1 MLWKVSIYISR
12 IVFLV
17 FSALICLI
25 CSLFC
30 LVSGQAWFIEWDII
44 RLNSSSVVITLIL
57 DWISFIFLRFVIFIS
72 SIVLYYRGEYIAGD
86 KNIDRFIYLVLAFVM
101 SIGFLI
107 ISPNLIR
114 ILLGWDGLGLVSY
127 ALVIYYQN
135 EKSANAGMLT
145 ALSNRVGDVCILLAI
160 SLFFRYGGWNFLF
173 YVENIPKI
181 EIKEVLCLL
190 VVLAGMTKSAQ
201 IPFSAWLPA
210 AIAAP
215 TPVSA
220 LVHSST
226 LVTAGVYLLI
236 RFSPA
241 LEGSKAQIVLLL
253 LARIT
258 IFIAGL
264 GANFEYDLKKIIALS
279 TLRQLG
285 VMIRILA
292 LGFPDLAFFH
302 LLAHALFKALLFMC
316 AGAVI
321 HRVKD
326 YQDIRIIGGLVYHI
340 PLTGMC
346 INLANLALCGT
357 PFLAGFYSKDIILEL
372 AFMSPINLVAF
383 ILYALATGLTV
394 CYTIRLVYYTLSGD
408 FNLGN
413 LYSIGDDASII
424 TSPIIC
430 LGVGAVLGGATLSWL
445 IFPCPYII
453 CIRIF
458 FKTLALRVRVI
469 GGIIGYL
476 LNLMVVNYELNSLKI
491 YNRTVFYGSIWF
503 MPFLSTYGA
512 RKNFLIGGDLYQKIG
527 DIGWSEYYGGQG
539 IYFSIEKGSQS
550 LQVFQDN
557 RMKVYILSFLFWL
570 VVLIFIVFYLYS
582 LQKRALHWSCKGNSY
597 VYKYS

>member
-1 MLWKVSIYISR
+1 MLWVVSIYVSR

-17 FSALICLI
+17 LSALCCLI
-25 CSLFC
+25 CSLVC
-30 LVSGQAWFIEWDII
+30 LTRGQAWFVEWELI
-44 RLNSSSVVITLIL
+44 RLNSSSIVITLIL
-57 DWISFIFLRFVIFIS
+57 DWISFMFLGFVIFIS

-86 KNIDRFIYLVLAFVM
+86 NNMNRFIYLVLAFVI

-107 ISPNLIR
+107 ISPNLVR
-114 ILLGWDGLGLVSY
+114 VLLGWDGLGLVSY

-135 EKSANAGMLT
+135 EKSANAGILT

-160 SLFFRYGGWNFLF
+160 SLFFSLGGWNFLF
-173 YVENIPKI
+173 YVDNIPRM
-181 EIKEVLCLL
+181 EIKEVLCGL
-190 VVLAGMTKSAQ
+190 VVLAGITKSAQ

-226 LVTAGVYLLI
+226 LVTAGVYLLV

-241 LEGSKAQIVLLL
+241 LEGSRAQVILLL
-253 LARIT
+253 LGRIT

-285 VMIRILA
+285 VIIRVLS
-292 LGFPDLAFFH
+292 LGFADLAFFH
-302 LLAHALFKALLFMC
+302 LLAHALFKALLFIC

-321 HRVKD
+321 HSVKD

-340 PLTGMC
+340 PLTGICM
-346 INLANLALCGT
+346 NLANLALCGT
-357 PFLAGFYSKDIILEL
+357 PFLAGFYSKDIILEI
-372 AFMSPINLVAF
+372 AFISPINLVAF
-383 ILYALATGLTV
+383 LLYALATGLTV

-413 LYSIGDDASII
+413 LYSVGDDASIM

-430 LGVGAVLGGATLSWL
+430 LGVGAVFGGAALSWL

-453 CIRIF
+453 CMSLF
-458 FKTLALRVRVI
+458 FKTLALTVRVV
-469 GGIIGYL
+469 GGFIGYI
-476 LNLMVVNYELNSLKI
+476 LNIMVVRYELNSLKA

-512 RKNFLIGGDLYQKIG
+512 RKDFLMKGDLYPK
-527 DIGWSEYYGGQG
+527 S
-539 IYFSIEKGSQS
+539 
-550 LQVFQDN
+550 
-557 RMKVYILSFLFWL
+557 R
-570 VVLIFIVFYLYS
+570 
-582 LQKRALHWSCKGNSY
+582 R
-597 VYKYS
+597 